1 VQNADALQSDATLLL
16 ERFGTK
22 ARSPI
27 AADALYLRAMA
38 RKLAWTQLAPS
49 LQASTTYV
57 DATVQDFTKTL
68 ELNASHPTAAKDL
81 SAFQDL
87 VKERKRM
94 THLMP
99 AATATATTTTTTT
112 AAAPAPPPPAL
123 TSKPAAAA
131 VTKATGPKIVSPIK
145 NPTIPTAPKNLY
157 ELERVTRGL
166 KASPDAY
173 ATYLKSF
180 KKKTFEKVFQ
190 DATFNSDLIGIMV
203 SSIATQMCGV
213 DRPLDSAGEDFPA
226 ALKLLEGISKLPKM
240 DLTLSLLSE
249 TEVAQLKSALSA
261 IKTALPDKSVEL
273 FTGL

>member
-1 VQNADALQSDATLLL
+1 MSNLRVQNADALQSDATLLL

-68 ELNASHPTAAKDL
+68 ELNSSHPTAAKDL

-99 AATATATTTTTTT
+99 AATATATTTT
-112 AAAPAPPPPAL
+112 AAAL
-123 TSKPAAAA
+123 TPKPAAA
-131 VTKATGPKIVSPIK
+131 VTKGTGPKIVSPIK
-145 NPTIPTAPKNLY
+145 NSTIPTVPKNLY

-203 SSIATQMCGV
+203 STIATEMCGV
-213 DRPLDSAGEDFPA
+213 DRPFDGAGEDFPA

-240 DLTLSLLSE
+240 DLTLSLLSK

-261 IKTALPDKSVEL
+261 IKAALPDKSVEL
-273 FTGL
+273 FKGL